1 MWGQG
6 RPGRQRLLITN
17 GTAKGQQ
24 GYLRNKNDN
33 CVCWEPERWDNFN
46 LNLNVQFCNF
56 SDLPPPVVK
65 IINERLDIY
74 FLRLQTYPHYIYQN
88 FIIGLKDILLSFN
101 AFRLL
106 CQFFLA
112 VVTGQT
118 QTGLAGPGSYIGNI

>member
-1 MWGQG
+1 MIIVFAGNG
-6 RPGRQRLLITN
+6 RLGRR
-17 GTAKGQQ
+17 G
-24 GYLRNKNDN
+24 
-33 CVCWEPERWDNFN
+33 DNFN

-56 SDLPPPVVK
+56 SGLPVVK

-112 VVTGQT
+112 LVTGQ
-118 QTGLAGPGSYIGNI
+118 P

>member
-1 MWGQG
+1 M
-6 RPGRQRLLITN
+6 
-17 GTAKGQQ
+17 
-24 GYLRNKNDN
+24 
-33 CVCWEPERWDNFN
+33 
-46 LNLNVQFCNF
+46 
-56 SDLPPPVVK
+56 VK

-112 VVTGQT
+112 LVSGQPR
-118 QTGLAGPGSYIGNI
+118 PGQLVHIGNIESRTRKNQKDRNVETTFT